1 MKNEQQLKFID
12 LFSGIGG
19 FHQAIRNLGGKC
31 VLSSEIDEYA
41 IETYE
46 KNYHI
51 KSAGDVKKIDI
62 NDIPEHDVL
71 CAGFPCQT
79 FSKAGKQEGFKDQV
93 KGTLFFEIV
102 RILESKK
109 PKYIILENVRNLIS
123 HDKGN
128 TWKIIKESL
137 REFGYNFKEIIM
149 SPHQLGIP
157 QLRERIYILG
167 VNKDFYEKELKF
179 EIPKGNKEV
188 LNTYESKIFD
198 KNVLE
203 KYKISEHEKK
213 LLDCW
218 DEFYKGINLKV
229 IGFPVWAQEFRNK
242 KSLDDLPK
250 WKKNFCLKNRKLYI
264 ENKKFIDSWLK
275 KWNNLE
281 EFTNTEKKLEWQA
294 GKDIETIWDG
304 YIQIRPSGV
313 RVKRPTSFP
322 ALVAMVQIPII
333 GKYKRRL
340 TPREAARLQSFPEN
354 FIINENDFQA
364 YKQFGNAVNVNCVE
378 FLANQ
383 LFIQTKKNE
392 RKHMEEQKK
401 NEQIAIDMKV
411 IDDYDQPIRKVSE
424 IVGIYEEIFGKEN
437 CGIENYENKKI
448 YFYEN
453 NNVKHYFLTASVTW
467 LGNPHPSFKKRLQ
480 LKNWYKDFYQK
491 NKDKNNIKIH
501 LIGLYHYE
509 KNIIFVE
516 FKLQDYIDKEM
527 NNSSAH
533 VYSNDLYQAMIN
545 PYFTKKDTKNNTIT
559 TITKKNFKNYIEDN
573 LEEYAIQKIFD
584 KFNQKFQF
592 CEWIKADNAIKEMKE
607 NNWYSWKQAEWAGW
621 FLEYKVD
628 KFLKEENYQKIVI
641 YVGDQKNSN
650 YDFDLYFKEDIFY
663 GDLKASDISK
673 KEVLGNDKKNV
684 VEVIKKY
691 KKLWYIIYE
700 HQTKKDIDHNSEMA
714 IERMKLIGKEY
725 KEGEEISYKE
735 RMKHSVKFEK
745 MRIIEVNE
753 INMNYI
759 LQDFQQGRQPTG
771 EKRNVKI
778 KINKNY
784 LDNFLIFS
792 YKANSEGK

>member
-1 MKNEQQLKFID
+1 MKNEQQFKFID

-51 KSAGDVKKIDI
+51 KSAGDIKKIDI

-179 EIPKGNKEV
+179 EIPEGNKEV
-188 LNTYESKIFD
+188 LNAYESKIFD

-229 IGFPVWAQEFRNK
+229 IGFPVWAQE
-242 KSLDDLPK
+242 
-250 WKKNFCLKNRKLYI
+250 

-378 FLANQ
+378 FLASQ
-383 LFIQTKKNE
+383 LFIQTK
-392 RKHMEEQKK
+392 
-401 NEQIAIDMKV
+401 
-411 IDDYDQPIRKVSE
+411 
-424 IVGIYEEIFGKEN
+424 
-437 CGIENYENKKI
+437 
-448 YFYEN
+448 
-453 NNVKHYFLTASVTW
+453 
-467 LGNPHPSFKKRLQ
+467 
-480 LKNWYKDFYQK
+480 
-491 NKDKNNIKIH
+491 
-501 LIGLYHYE
+501 
-509 KNIIFVE
+509 
-516 FKLQDYIDKEM
+516 
-527 NNSSAH
+527 
-533 VYSNDLYQAMIN
+533 
-545 PYFTKKDTKNNTIT
+545 
-559 TITKKNFKNYIEDN
+559 
-573 LEEYAIQKIFD
+573 
-584 KFNQKFQF
+584 
-592 CEWIKADNAIKEMKE
+592 
-607 NNWYSWKQAEWAGW
+607 
-621 FLEYKVD
+621 
-628 KFLKEENYQKIVI
+628 
-641 YVGDQKNSN
+641 
-650 YDFDLYFKEDIFY
+650 
-663 GDLKASDISK
+663 
-673 KEVLGNDKKNV
+673 
-684 VEVIKKY
+684 
-691 KKLWYIIYE
+691 
-700 HQTKKDIDHNSEMA
+700 
-714 IERMKLIGKEY
+714 
-725 KEGEEISYKE
+725 
-735 RMKHSVKFEK
+735 
-745 MRIIEVNE
+745 
-753 INMNYI
+753 
-759 LQDFQQGRQPTG
+759 
-771 EKRNVKI
+771 
-778 KINKNY
+778 
-784 LDNFLIFS
+784 
-792 YKANSEGK
+792 

>member
-250 WKKNFCLKNRKLYI
+250 WKKDFCIKNRELYNR
-264 ENKKFIDSWLK
+264 NKKFIDEWLK

-281 EFTNTEKKLEWQA
+281 EFTDTEKKLEWQA

-304 YIQIRPSGV
+304 LIQIRPSGV

-378 FLANQ
+378 FLASQ
-383 LFIQTKKNE
+383 LFIQTK
-392 RKHMEEQKK
+392 
-401 NEQIAIDMKV
+401 
-411 IDDYDQPIRKVSE
+411 
-424 IVGIYEEIFGKEN
+424 
-437 CGIENYENKKI
+437 
-448 YFYEN
+448 
-453 NNVKHYFLTASVTW
+453 
-467 LGNPHPSFKKRLQ
+467 
-480 LKNWYKDFYQK
+480 
-491 NKDKNNIKIH
+491 
-501 LIGLYHYE
+501 
-509 KNIIFVE
+509 
-516 FKLQDYIDKEM
+516 
-527 NNSSAH
+527 
-533 VYSNDLYQAMIN
+533 
-545 PYFTKKDTKNNTIT
+545 
-559 TITKKNFKNYIEDN
+559 
-573 LEEYAIQKIFD
+573 
-584 KFNQKFQF
+584 
-592 CEWIKADNAIKEMKE
+592 
-607 NNWYSWKQAEWAGW
+607 
-621 FLEYKVD
+621 
-628 KFLKEENYQKIVI
+628 
-641 YVGDQKNSN
+641 
-650 YDFDLYFKEDIFY
+650 
-663 GDLKASDISK
+663 
-673 KEVLGNDKKNV
+673 
-684 VEVIKKY
+684 
-691 KKLWYIIYE
+691 
-700 HQTKKDIDHNSEMA
+700 
-714 IERMKLIGKEY
+714 
-725 KEGEEISYKE
+725 
-735 RMKHSVKFEK
+735 
-745 MRIIEVNE
+745 
-753 INMNYI
+753 
-759 LQDFQQGRQPTG
+759 
-771 EKRNVKI
+771 
-778 KINKNY
+778 
-784 LDNFLIFS
+784 
-792 YKANSEGK
+792 

>member
-1 MKNEQQLKFID
+1 MKNEQQFKFID

-51 KSAGDVKKIDI
+51 KSAGDIKKIDI

-179 EIPKGNKEV
+179 EIPEGNKEV
-188 LNTYESKIFD
+188 LNAYESKIFD

-354 FIINENDFQA
+354 FIINENDF
-364 YKQFGNAVNVNCVE
+364 
-378 FLANQ
+378 
-383 LFIQTKKNE
+383 
-392 RKHMEEQKK
+392 
-401 NEQIAIDMKV
+401 
-411 IDDYDQPIRKVSE
+411 
-424 IVGIYEEIFGKEN
+424 
-437 CGIENYENKKI
+437 
-448 YFYEN
+448 
-453 NNVKHYFLTASVTW
+453 
-467 LGNPHPSFKKRLQ
+467 LGL
-480 LKNWYKDFYQK
+480 W
-491 NKDKNNIKIH
+491 H
-501 LIGLYHYE
+501 LLH
-509 KNIIFVE
+509 
-516 FKLQDYIDKEM
+516 
-527 NNSSAH
+527 
-533 VYSNDLYQAMIN
+533 
-545 PYFTKKDTKNNTIT
+545 
-559 TITKKNFKNYIEDN
+559 
-573 LEEYAIQKIFD
+573 
-584 KFNQKFQF
+584 
-592 CEWIKADNAIKEMKE
+592 
-607 NNWYSWKQAEWAGW
+607 
-621 FLEYKVD
+621 
-628 KFLKEENYQKIVI
+628 
-641 YVGDQKNSN
+641 
-650 YDFDLYFKEDIFY
+650 
-663 GDLKASDISK
+663 
-673 KEVLGNDKKNV
+673 
-684 VEVIKKY
+684 
-691 KKLWYIIYE
+691 
-700 HQTKKDIDHNSEMA
+700 
-714 IERMKLIGKEY
+714 
-725 KEGEEISYKE
+725 
-735 RMKHSVKFEK
+735 
-745 MRIIEVNE
+745 
-753 INMNYI
+753 
-759 LQDFQQGRQPTG
+759 
-771 EKRNVKI
+771 
-778 KINKNY
+778 
-784 LDNFLIFS
+784 
-792 YKANSEGK
+792 